1 MTYAIGRLPTWRVWK
16 KHRHARHYAHVF
28 VLFRTRLFSFVLQST
43 SMFTSQANQNNL
55 MNLVAASI
63 HAGSGRAGQ
72 ALRLPLVVPG
82 EVSGGQPGSM
92 AALEL
97 ADGAP
102 NETNDAS
109 RAVAL
114 RHSRS
119 RDRSRQLSRRSSR
132 SRDRGR
138 RRSKSRKRRRSFFF
152 VHSLLERNNSTQ
164 YCPTL

>member
-1 MTYAIGRLPTWRVWK
+1 
-16 KHRHARHYAHVF
+16 
-28 VLFRTRLFSFVLQST
+28 
-43 SMFTSQANQNNL
+43 MFTSQANQNNL

-82 EVSGGQPGSM
+82 EVNGGHPGSM
-92 AALEL
+92 AALEV
-97 ADGAP
+97 ADAAP
-102 NETNDAS
+102 NETNDSS
-109 RAVAL
+109 RAVAS

-119 RDRSRQLSRRSSR
+119 RDRRRSSR

-152 VHSLLERNNSTQ
+152 VHSL
-164 YCPTL
+164 